1 MAAMDFPNSPAVND
15 EFTVGQR
22 TWIWNGTTWDAKS
35 TNLPTHASTH
45 ASAGSDPVT
54 IAQSQVTD
62 LTTALSGKAN
72 LSGATFTGTVTGPTI
87 FASGAAG
94 AGNITNRIGSG
105 AFENSAPTVAT
116 GWPVTGSWYH
126 LNSTTHSNLANYY
139 AMQFAG
145 DFFNSNNIFYRAT
158 NGGGTTGWNRLLHTG
173 NANTIR
179 DTGVSLSTA
188 ASDAYT
194 TIRSTGSAIT
204 ITVTN
209 TLAVGQRID
218 FIQSGTGQITFS
230 PSGIT
235 LNSKSNN
242 RKTAAQHSGA
252 TVVCVAAGV
261 YTLIGDLVA

>member
-1 MAAMDFPNSPAVND
+1 LA
-15 EFTVGQR
+15 
-22 TWIWNGTTWDAKS
+22 
-35 TNLPTHASTH
+35 
-45 ASAGSDPVT
+45 
-54 IAQSQVTD
+54 
-62 LTTALSGKAN
+62 
-72 LSGATFTGTVTGPTI
+72 GATFTGTVTGPTI

-105 AFENSAPTVAT
+105 AFENSGPTVAT
-116 GWPVTGSWYH
+116 GWPVTSSWYH

-158 NGGGTTGWNRLLHTG
+158 NGVGTTGWNRLLHTG

-204 ITVTN
+204 ITLTN
-209 TLAVGQRID
+209 TLAIGQRID

-230 PSGIT
+230 PSGVT

-252 TVVCVAAGV
+252 TVVCVASGV
-261 YTLIGDLVA
+261 YSLIGDLVA